1 MLDFRSAVT
10 QTSWAWFIWSFP
22 MHSTAPWQK
31 SFCFNMLISVS
42 LKKHTELCYTMK
54 QIFFRFL
61 GSAFIF
67 PILRVRH
74 IIPLH
79 THVPTPA
86 ISISEKS
93 PVGCWSCKL
102 RSPPDSSFSH
112 IPQTQ
117 LSSEVLQ
124 STCTSHPQSDP
135 PRLYHRGRV
144 RACPNR
150 QIKYKTPS
158 YFGISRAQ
166 WVSFGISRSQI
177 WHGTYLC

>member
-22 MHSTAPWQK
+22 THSRAPGQK
-31 SFCFNMLISVS
+31 SFCFNMPISVS

-67 PILRVRH
+67 PILSVRH

-86 ISISEKS
+86 ISISDKS

-102 RSPPDSSFSH
+102 RSPPDSSFSRSPNPTQQRGPSVNMH
-112 IPQTQ
+112 KPSSVWPSSSLPRGPCTRVSQTPDKIQDTQ
-117 LSSEVLQ
+117 LRWNFTGTVSQ
-124 STCTSHPQSDP
+124 FW
-135 PRLYHRGRV
+135 
-144 RACPNR
+144 
-150 QIKYKTPS
+150 YK
-158 YFGISRAQ
+158 
-166 WVSFGISRSQI
+166 
-177 WHGTYLC
+177 